1 MTNLYFDIFEISKI
15 KIFLMNKKWESFKNY
30 FQFYKILKGNKVYIQ
45 AYKVLSKAVFR
56 RTLIALN
63 IYIKNEINKLCT
75 HHNN

>member
-1 MTNLYFDIFEISKI
+1 
-15 KIFLMNKKWESFKNY
+15 MNKKWECFKNY

-75 HHNN
+75 HHNKQQNKPKKA